1 MDKGK
6 QKADQ
11 SRIGQFMGNGMDVK
25 KANTNPSQKSWSMN
39 AKGTCNKKS

>member
-6 QKADQ
+6 QKAEQ

-25 KANTNPSQKSWSMN
+25 KANTNPSQKSYSM
-39 AKGTCNKKS
+39 KSGGTSNKKS